1 MLTGPESSG
10 KTTLAKQLSISLETL
25 WVPEYARQFISD
37 LQRPYREND
46 LVEIAKGQI
55 GLEDISIKEA
65 KKYLICDT
73 DLLTI
78 KIWSMVK
85 YDRCSDFV
93 INAVENR
100 DYDLYLLCSPDIPWA
115 FDPQRENP
123 SDRSVLYELYK
134 KELEFYGKTFFELKG
149 STEERLEEALRQIKE
164 LM

>member
-1 MLTGPESSG
+1 
-10 KTTLAKQLSISLETL
+10 
-25 WVPEYARQFISD
+25 
-37 LQRPYREND
+37 
-46 LVEIAKGQI
+46 
-55 GLEDISIKEA
+55 
-65 KKYLICDT
+65 
-73 DLLTI
+73 
-78 KIWSMVK
+78 MVK